1 VSMKEEGVHV
11 AVRGGGWMLK
21 RVGVAKRAFAA
32 QLSRVE
38 SGNLAAVTSLAASER
53 LSFPRH

>member
-1 VSMKEEGVHV
+1 MKEEGVHV